1 MESGCQKGIV
11 NACFCNCLNSMCIS
25 VFELIL
31 SLLGT
36 ALNSF
41 IFAFLKKIKDK
52 LDFAFILNYINIS
65 YFGSSSVIIIIIL
78 VLRKLQRIERAF
90 GYKFGSYS
98 TLIYSYLAATCS
110 TYVPPSS
117 AVFAVAPLR

>member
-11 NACFCNCLNSMCIS
+11 NACFCNCLDSMCIS

-65 YFGSSSVIIIIIL
+65 YFGSSSAIITIIL
-78 VLRKLQRIERAF
+78 VLRKLQRI
-90 GYKFGSYS
+90 
-98 TLIYSYLAATCS
+98 
-110 TYVPPSS
+110 
-117 AVFAVAPLR
+117 